1 MTRHVT
7 LPVDVGGVML
17 GGGAP
22 VVVQS
27 MTNTDPRDAAATLA
41 QVKALAAAGCELV
54 RLTVPDAEAAAAF
67 GRVREASPVP
77 LIADI
82 HFDYRL
88 ALASLE
94 AGADKIRINPGNIGG
109 EDRVRQVAAAAK
121 ARGVPIR
128 VGVNSGSVPKDLLA
142 KHGGVNAASMTESAM
157 RAVGQLEACGF
168 EDIVVSI
175 KASDPLLTV
184 MSYREV
190 ARRTRHPLHLG
201 VTEAGTPREGVIKS
215 AVGIGA
221 LLVDG
226 IGDTIRVSLT
236 GDPVL
241 EVRAAWSIL
250 RAAGSR
256 RHGPELISC
265 PTCGRTKVDLVRIAE
280 EVERRLEDV
289 TADLKVAVMGC
300 AVNGPGEAREADIGL
315 AAGDGEVLLFAKG
328 EVLRKVPEAEAVDAL
343 MAEVRRLTG
352 TGGA

>member
-1 MTRHVT
+1 MTARHVT
-7 LPVDVGGVML
+7 RPVDVGGVL
-17 GGGAP
+17 IGGGAP

-27 MTNTDPRDAAATLA
+27 MTNTDSRDAAATIA
-41 QVKALAAAGCELV
+41 QVRALAEAGCELV
-54 RLTVPDAEAAAAF
+54 RLAVPDEESAQVFAK
-67 GRVREASPVP
+67 VRKVSPVP
-77 LIADI
+77 LVADI

-109 EDRVRQVAAAAK
+109 PDRVRQVAAAAK

-128 VGVNSGSVPKDLLA
+128 VGVNSGSVPRDLLA
-142 KHGGVNAASMTESAM
+142 KYGGVNADSMTESAI
-157 RAVGQLEACGF
+157 RAIAELETCGF
-168 EDIVVSI
+168 DDIVVSI

-184 MSYREV
+184 LSYR
-190 ARRTRHPLHLG
+190 AMAAKTRYPLHLG
-201 VTEAGTPREGVIKS
+201 VTEAGTPKEGVIRS

-236 GDPVL
+236 GDPVQ

-256 RHGPELISC
+256 RRGPELISC
-265 PTCGRTKVDLVRIAE
+265 PTCGRTRIDLVKIAE
-280 EVERRLEDV
+280 EVERRIADV
-289 TADLKVAVMGC
+289 HADLRIAVMGC

-315 AAGDGEVLLFAKG
+315 AGGEGEVLLFSKG
-328 EVLRKVPEAEAVDAL
+328 EILRKVPEADAVDEL
-343 MAEVRRLTG
+343 MKEVLRLAEGR
-352 TGGA
+352 